1 MSKEA
6 TKTAKPKENKPAEAA
21 KVTTEVKTETATAV
35 VEREIP
41 YKQPPTPAPAPVKKK
56 KKNKISRR
64 ENNWHGWLFIGPY
77 ALIFSIFILI
87 PVILAV
93 ILSFTNFNAIQF
105 PKFVGFLNYIT
116 ILTNDEVFMKYV
128 LPNTVVYAVV
138 VGTSSRSCWHG
149 PSVT

>member
-1 MSKEA
+1 MA
-6 TKTAKPKENKPAEAA
+6 MQANTAAVPQAVKP
-21 KVTTEVKTETATAV
+21 
-35 VEREIP
+35 R
-41 YKQPPTPAPAPVKKK
+41 K

-93 ILSFTNFNAIQF
+93 ILSFTNFNAIEF
-105 PKFVGFLNYIT
+105 PSFVGFLNYIT
-116 ILTNDEVFMKYV
+116 ILTNDPEFMKYV

-138 VGTSSRSCWHG
+138 VGVGGYVLSFVLAWALCNLTKPVRTVCALIL
-149 PSVT
+149 